1 MTTFDERERAFE
13 SKFAIEEEVRFRAL
27 ARRNRALGHWVAER
41 LGHSTHE
48 AASYASSLVNSD
60 LAQPGDETIFRNVRA
75 AFDAA
80 GMLVSDG
87 AIRAQM
93 ATLRDR
99 AIAEI
104 QAGL

>member
-27 ARRNRALGHWVAER
+27 ARRNRALGHWVAQR
-41 LGHSTHE
+41 LGRPSHE
-48 AASYASSLVNSD
+48 ADSYASSLVSSD
-60 LAQPGDETIFRNVRA
+60 LAQPGDETIFRSVRA
-75 AFDAA
+75 EFDAA
-80 GMLVSDG
+80 GMPISDG

-99 AIAEI
+99 AMAEI

>member
-13 SKFAIEEEVRFRAL
+13 CKFAREEEVRFRAL
-27 ARRNRALGHWVAER
+27 VRRNRALGHWVAER
-41 LGHSTHE
+41 LGRPTHE
-48 AASYASSLVNSD
+48 AVSYASTLVNSD
-60 LAQPGDETIFRNVRA
+60 LHQPGDETIFRNVRA
-75 AFDAA
+75 EFDAA
-80 GMLVSDG
+80 GMRISDG

-99 AIAEI
+99 AVTEI